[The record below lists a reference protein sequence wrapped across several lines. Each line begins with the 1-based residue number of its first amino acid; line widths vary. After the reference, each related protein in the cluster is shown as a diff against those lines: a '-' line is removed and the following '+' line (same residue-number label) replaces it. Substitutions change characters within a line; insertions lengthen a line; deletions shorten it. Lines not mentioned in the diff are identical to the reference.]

1 MKKLLNITIVAMLA
15 FTLSAC
21 GSTNVKSNTIVDAEL
36 TDRENEILSTT
47 SNQSFVFD
55 FNIES
60 EYKEVTVWV
69 EKYEFGKLVDEKIG
83 YLTTEVMN
91 NGSIIFTII
100 ESNAIENQTLFNI
113 GINSNGGTGSVRT
126 SDIVSTKGTE
136 GRSIVWGN
144 ISEQMDVTN
153 EQMVLASIGFSWDE
167 GSMVSFSSEFYRD
180 IERRISELE
189 NHEVVYLLRSK
200 FTK

>member
-1 MKKLLNITIVAMLA
+1 MKKLLNITIVTILA

-21 GSTNVKSNTIVDAEL
+21 GNNVKSNTIVGAEL
-36 TDRENEILSTT
+36 TDREKGILSTT

-55 FNIES
+55 FNIEG
-60 EYKEVTVWV
+60 EYKKVSVWV
-69 EKYEFGKLVDEKIG
+69 EKYEFGKLVDEQIG
-83 YLTTEVMN
+83 PLTTEVMN

-100 ESNAIENQTLFNI
+100 ETDTIENQTLFNI
-113 GINSNGGTGSVRT
+113 GIISNGIGGSMST
-126 SDIVSTKGTE
+126 SNIVSTKGTE

-144 ISEQMDVTN
+144 ISEEMDVTN
-153 EQMVLASIGFSWDE
+153 EQMVLASIGYSWDE
-167 GSMVSFSSEFYRD
+167 GSMVSFSSEFYRE
-180 IERRISELE
+180 IEHRNIELE